1 VSIGA
6 HDTFFWSGAVEP
18 PRDPNEIGHIEGWT
32 LLRQVGSGGMGVVF
46 ESRIADTGAR
56 VAIKLLRTELVKDPH
71 SVHRFLVEANHMHL
85 MSHPHILPVTHVL
98 ERVAG
103 PCYVS
108 PYVTGGALSDRL
120 RPGEFLKTEMTLR
133 VSREIA
139 SALVYAHGQGI
150 IHRDLKPA
158 NVLLDDE
165 DASYLCDFGLVRTVF
180 NDSTSEIGRSQ
191 REGTAAYMSPAVAAG
206 QAEDT
211 RCDIYSF
218 GAMLY
223 EMLAGGPPYEGRGSE
238 EIIRKVLQGPP
249 QSISQRNSR
258 APAGLVKVAEG
269 CMARMLRDRYAQMAD
284 VLADLDRIAA
294 GQAPIGPHGGG
305 AGVRWGRLL
314 TAAAACLAV
323 AGLLAAW
330 KSYSENR
337 KPNNTVDAIHN
348 APTPAATMPTSVSR
362 TAHKAPHV
370 TTAPSHLS
378 PIAERIQEM
387 VRNGTE
393 LTLDGMPLADADLEP
408 LDGATEILVLSLSD
422 THITDAGLVH
432 LKNLSSLAELRL
444 ARTAVTGSGFDQLR
458 GLQHLVHLHLGY
470 CPIENGSLAHLQKL
484 SSLRYLNLAGTR
496 VTDAGMQFLG
506 QMPQLREIDLPG
518 PAITDAG
525 LEQLQSL
532 NLDIFGLRDSSVTD
546 AGLYFLR
553 NMTRLTWLD
562 LQQTHVH
569 GHGLVELHHLSRL
582 RTLRLSATPFDETAR
597 ADLAGFLGLRELTLQ
612 NTPISDNDLDAIAP
626 LHHLEQ
632 LLLGGTNVT
641 NEGLQSISGLTELS
655 TLDLT
660 GTKVTDAG
668 LRSLQGLKKL
678 ADLRLSNTV
687 ITDDGVSELVGLS
700 ELRQL
705 NLANTHVT
713 DAGINLLQAALP
725 AIKIRR

>member
-18 PRDPNEIGHIEGWT
+18 PRDPNELGHIEGWT

-46 ESRIADTGAR
+46 ESRNAGTGAR

-98 ERVAG
+98 ARAAG

-120 RPGEFLKTEMTLR
+120 RPGEFLKIEMTIR

-139 SALVYAHGQGI
+139 SALVYAHRQGI

-249 QSISQRNSR
+249 LSIPQRNPR

-294 GQAPIGPHGGG
+294 GQSPIGPHGGG
-305 AGVRWGRLL
+305 AGIRWGRLL
-314 TAAAACLAV
+314 GAAAACLAV

-337 KPNNTVDAIHN
+337 IPNNIVNAILN
-348 APTPAATMPTSVSR
+348 APIPAATLPTSALR
-362 TAHKAPHV
+362 TAHEGPHV
-370 TTAPSHLS
+370 ATAPSRLS
-378 PIAERIQEM
+378 QMEERIQEM

-393 LTLDGMPLADADLEP
+393 VVFDGMPITDADLGP
-408 LDGATEILVLSLSD
+408 LDGAADISVLSLSD
-422 THITDAGLVH
+422 TRITDAGLVH
-432 LKNLSSLAELRL
+432 LKNMGSLAELRM
-444 ARTAVTGSGFDQLR
+444 ARTAVTGSGFDQFR
-458 GLQHLVHLHLGY
+458 GLQHLVHLHVGY
-470 CPIENGSLAHLQKL
+470 CPIENGSLVHLQKL
-484 SSLRYLNLAGTR
+484 SSLRYLNLTGTR

-506 QMPQLREIDLPG
+506 RMPQLREVDLPG

-532 NLDIFGLRDSSVTD
+532 NLDIVGLRGSGVTD
-546 AGLYFLR
+546 TGIHFLR
-553 NMTRLTWLD
+553 DMTRLTWLD
-562 LQQTHVH
+562 LQQTRVH
-569 GHGLVELHHLSRL
+569 GHGLVELHRLSRL
-582 RTLRLSATPFDETAR
+582 KSLRLSATPFDETAQ
-597 ADLAGFLGLRELTLQ
+597 ANLASFPDLRELTLQ
-612 NTPISDNDLDAIAP
+612 NTPVSDSDLEAIAT

-632 LLLGGTNVT
+632 LLLGGTKIT
-641 NEGLQSISGLTELS
+641 NEGIQSLSGLTELS
-655 TLDLT
+655 TLDLS
-660 GTKVTDAG
+660 GTKVNDAG

-678 ADLRLSNTV
+678 TDLRLGNTA
-687 ITDDGVSELVGLS
+687 ITDDGLPELVGLS

-705 NLANTHVT
+705 NLTNTHVT
-713 DAGINLLQAALP
+713 DSGINLLQAALP